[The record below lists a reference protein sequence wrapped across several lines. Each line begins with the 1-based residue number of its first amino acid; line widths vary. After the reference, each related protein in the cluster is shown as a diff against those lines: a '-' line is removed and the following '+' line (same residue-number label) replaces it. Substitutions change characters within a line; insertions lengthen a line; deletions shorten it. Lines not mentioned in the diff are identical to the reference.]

1 MLPKK
6 QHDSE
11 AQHPGEAAANAW
23 TPSGQHLADF
33 GIKSLEPEPQEGS
46 TEYKLHLLLRPRR
59 SFAALSTVQRVPG
72 SHLSKSRLSDPGS
85 ASPSSSSLP
94 KIPATPAS
102 SNQSKQSRLQGL
114 TTQLL
119 WRLQQSS
126 PHHPASK
133 SELVVPALPDVS
145 ERIDVPSMPGTLLP
159 GLGDSQGA
167 LYEIGVAD
175 DGTLVGLTNDELH
188 ESLAVLRA
196 MASSLGCNVH
206 IKHRIIVGDCQWLE
220 DAEKPGKSTQTLHTE
235 KLWVAEA
242 LVIPHLPSGRPRDPA
257 AQDFSGVGN
266 SVLIKFPPTSG
277 KTQLDK
283 PQKHQLRVSLTG
295 STTSGKSSLLGT
307 LSTST
312 LDNGRGKSRLSLLK
326 HRHEIASGVT
336 SSVTGSLIGYRDES
350 SSKGINASTV
360 HIVNYAAGNVSSWTD
375 IHSAADPGRLVF
387 LNDSAG
393 HPRFRRTTV
402 RSLVS
407 WAPHWTVCCIAAD
420 SEEDTRGKAGATAS
434 ASDILGSSCA
444 EVDLATAHLELCLDL
459 GLPLIVVITKLD
471 LASLSAL
478 KPTLGK
484 ILSAL
489 KSAGRRPEILS
500 CPSDE
505 QSVFS
510 QSINRND
517 ELNVIRLLSAVPVAE
532 VCSIVPIVLTSA
544 VTGIGMDKVHALLR
558 HLPIPKLHLSSDK
571 SFNSR
576 NELTTPSAIFHI
588 DEIFATNSALM
599 IAQQGVISSGN
610 DSILSGYLQ
619 YGALS
624 VGQEVIVGPF
634 STSFSEADSVKNE
647 VHCANSYPRI
657 EVSPKIN
664 DPRRILPQSL
674 SGDYPPV
681 TQSGQGSSQSQHV
694 WRKARICS
702 IRNLRLPV
710 HELQFDQVGT
720 VGLCPPCST
729 NSTELIP
736 LSSEDRIR
744 KGMVLINI
752 SDPSATGSL
761 HVYSGFIAL
770 VGATESSAFQPGS
783 AFIAYIASIRAPAKI
798 VQSKNLQH
806 DTVFSEGVFD
816 FEDGNNMKDDETF
829 VPSTAVGQSQ
839 QSIITF
845 HFLASQ
851 EWFELGSQVLVMP
864 ASGFGT
870 SKSGEK
876 SDRSGAGLDGIVGT
890 VIQGLA

>member
-1 MLPKK
+1 MLPSK
-6 QHDSE
+6 QHNPNAHD
-11 AQHPGEAAANAW
+11 PGEVGAKDR
-23 TPSGQHLADF
+23 TPQGQHLRDF

-72 SHLSKSRLSDPGS
+72 SHLSKSRLSRSGS
-85 ASPSSSSLP
+85 ASPSSVSLS
-94 KIPATPAS
+94 KIPVAPAS
-102 SNQSKQSRLQGL
+102 SNQSKQSRLQNL

-133 SELVVPALPDVS
+133 SDLIVPALPNVS

-175 DGTLVGLTNDELH
+175 DGTLVGLTNDELD
-188 ESLAVLRA
+188 ESLAILRA
-196 MASSLGCNVH
+196 MAFSLGCNVR
-206 IKHRIIVGDCQWLE
+206 INHRIIVGDCQWLE
-220 DAEKPGKSTQTLHTE
+220 DVEKSGRPAQTLRAE

-242 LVIPHLPSGRPRDPA
+242 LVVPHLPPDPPRDHA
-257 AQDFSGVGN
+257 AQDVSRVGN
-266 SVLIKFPPTSG
+266 SMVIESPSTSG
-277 KTQLDK
+277 KTQTDK
-283 PQKHQLRVSLTG
+283 PQRDQLRVSLTG

-336 SSVTGSLIGYRDES
+336 SSVTGSLIGYHDES
-350 SSKGINASTV
+350 SSKGINASMV
-360 HIVNYAAGNVSSWTD
+360 HVVNYAAGNVSSWTD
-375 IHSAADPGRLVF
+375 IHCAADPGRLVF
-387 LNDSAG
+387 VNDSAG

-402 RSLVS
+402 RGLVS
-407 WAPHWTVCCIAAD
+407 WAPHWTLCCIAAD

-434 ASDILGSSCA
+434 ASDILGSYCA
-444 EVDLATAHLELCLDL
+444 EVDLATAHLELCLNL

-471 LASLSAL
+471 LASLGAL

-500 CPSDE
+500 SPSDE
-505 QSVFS
+505 TPTPS

-517 ELNVIRLLSAVPVAE
+517 ELEIIKLLSTVPVAQ
-532 VCSIVPIVLTSA
+532 VCSIVPIVLTST
-544 VTGIGMDKVHALLR
+544 VTGKGMDKVHALLR
-558 HLPIPKLHLSSDK
+558 HLPIPKLHLSSD
-571 SFNSR
+571 SSLDLR
-576 NELTTPSAIFHI
+576 NERTTPGTVFHI
-588 DEIFATNSALM
+588 DEIFASNSALM
-599 IAQQGVISSGN
+599 IAQQGIAKTGIE
-610 DSILSGYLQ
+610 SILSGYLQ
-619 YGALS
+619 HGVLS
-624 VGQEVIVGPF
+624 IGQEVIIGPF
-634 STSFSEADSVKNE
+634 STSSTEADSVTHE
-647 VHCANSYPRI
+647 VYRANSYPRI
-657 EVSPKIN
+657 KGSPKISG
-664 DPRRILPQSL
+664 PRRILPRPL
-674 SGDYPPV
+674 SGDFSPAS
-681 TQSGQGSSQSQHV
+681 QSSHETCQSQHV

-710 HELQFDQVGT
+710 HELLSDQVGT
-720 VGLCPPCST
+720 IGLNPTCST
-729 NSTELIP
+729 VTTDLIP

-752 SDPSATGSL
+752 SDRSAIGSL

-770 VGATESSAFQPGS
+770 VEATESSAFQPGS
-783 AFIAYIASIRAPAKI
+783 SVIAYIASIRAPAKI
-798 VQSKNLQH
+798 LQSKNIQL
-806 DTVFSEGVFD
+806 DTVSSEGVFD
-816 FEDGNNMKDDETF
+816 FEDGNDVKDDETSAS
-829 VPSTAVGQSQ
+829 STAAGSSQ
-839 QSIITF
+839 RIMVTF
-845 HFLASQ
+845 QFLASQ

-870 SKSGEK
+870 LSSGEK
-876 SDRSGAGLDGIVGT
+876 SDKTGAGLDGIVGT
-890 VIQGLA
+890 IIQGLA